1 MQEKFTIC
9 GGNYNNMAL
18 ESVINLG
25 IKGSELVATK
35 LKDLQKQKANLS
47 KKSDVSLG
55 SKIQAR
61 RTERKVERESGIKLS
76 TKSERDSIRASNVNV
91 ESNKTEIEKPKSEE
105 RKPGAYETQVRE
117 GFANAKSQAA
127 SSVISMDGGNLA
139 KAGMG
144 AVASLIPV
152 IGSQVA
158 DALNFAVDAMKA
170 FKDKIKQQAQIVADT
185 QAQVNTITNSFK
197 KNVKSKTFEDF
208 IGFDVKDAK
217 GKVTRQGRSDLT
229 KSDQAAIIKSIS
241 SSMGKVSDEF
251 GKSVSKL
258 FISENG
264 KTKYDVEQS
273 TALAQGNFSA
283 LGNDKGFF
291 MQQISNGF
299 SGLPP
304 SMKQALT
311 SQMFNMLEPG
321 ERDVQNNYGIK
332 STVAGFDARNRNKAA
347 AGLDSGK
354 GAEANIKNA
363 MFIEDT
369 IDKLDLKLQST
380 VGSLTD
386 RVVKIADAK
395 DPMTEMKRQ
404 GKEILTGAAQAAA
417 DAVKAGSDAA
427 VAAIGA
433 QKDAVVQSMAEIGTS
448 IKGKLSG
455 LNPFN

>member
-1 MQEKFTIC
+1 
-9 GGNYNNMAL
+9 MAL

-35 LKDLQKQKANLS
+35 LKDLQKQKQALS
-47 KKSDVSLG
+47 KKENISLG

-61 RTERKVERESGIKLS
+61 RAERKVERENNIPLS
-76 TKSERDSIRASNVNV
+76 TKAERDLKASKDKPKAG
-91 ESNKTEIEKPKSEE
+91 EKKEEKPKEE

-117 GFANAKSQAA
+117 GLANAKSQAA
-127 SSVISMDGGNLA
+127 NSVLSLDGGNLA

-152 IGSQVA
+152 IGSQIA

-170 FKDKIKQQAQIVADT
+170 FKDKIKNQASIVADT
-185 QAQVNTITNSFK
+185 QAKVNDITNSFK
-197 KNVKSKTFEDF
+197 KNAKGKTFEDF

-217 GKVTRQGRSDLT
+217 GKISRQGRTDLN
-229 KSDQAAIIKSIS
+229 KSEQAAIIKSIS
-241 SSMGKVSDEF
+241 STMGKVSDEF

-258 FISENG
+258 FIGDNG
-264 KTKYDVEQS
+264 KTKYDSEQATS
-273 TALAQGNFSA
+273 LAQGNFAS
-283 LGNDKGFF
+283 LGSDKGFF

-311 SQMFNMLEPG
+311 SQMFEMIDPG

-332 STVAGFDARNRNKAA
+332 STMTSFDNRNRNKAA
-347 AGLDSGK
+347 AGLNSGA
-354 GAEANIKNA
+354 GAEANIANA
-363 MFIEDT
+363 MRIENVLDR
-369 IDKLDLKLQST
+369 LDLKLQST
-380 VGSLTD
+380 VSSLTD

-395 DPMTEMKRQ
+395 SPMEEMKRQ

-448 IKGKLSG
+448 IKGNLSG